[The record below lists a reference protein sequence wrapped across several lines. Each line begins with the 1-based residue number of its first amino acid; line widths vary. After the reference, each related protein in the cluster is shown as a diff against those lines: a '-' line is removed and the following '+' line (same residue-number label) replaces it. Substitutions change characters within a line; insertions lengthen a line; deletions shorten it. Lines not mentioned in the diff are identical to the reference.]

1 MNTKKHIGSKFDDFL
16 DDEGYLVEAEAIASK
31 RVITHMLE
39 QFKDEQRLSKT
50 AMAKMLGTS
59 RSELDR
65 LLNPE
70 NTSVTLMTISRVAA
84 ALGKKI
90 TLKVQLR

>member
-1 MNTKKHIGSKFDDFL
+1 MNTQNHIGSAFDDFL
-16 DDEGYLVEAEAIASK
+16 ENEGILAEAEAIATK
-31 RVITHMLE
+31 RVITRMLE
-39 QFKDEQRLSKT
+39 QYKEEKNLSKV
-50 AMAKMLGTS
+50 AMAKTIGTS

-70 NTSVTLMTISRVAA
+70 NTSITLSTISRVAV

-90 TLKVQLR
+90 TLQVA

>member
-1 MNTKKHIGSKFDDFL
+1 MNTQNHIGSAFDDFL
-16 DDEGYLVEAEAIASK
+16 EDEGILAEAEAIATK

-39 QFKDEQRLSKT
+39 QYKEEKHLSKV
-50 AMAKMLGTS
+50 AMAKTIGTS

-70 NTSVTLMTISRVAA
+70 NTSITLSTISRVAA

-90 TLKVQLR
+90 TLQVA